1 MQDDDVG
8 SGVDV
13 ASVAHP
19 KRDSM
24 IGADMEDVRKDADA
38 LISQEGIDKTT
49 ALGVLK
55 LLHTMENMLLCAQF
69 EGERTIETLRNDLR
83 VSKLTHKQADML
95 ETLNGDLANVRQRLS
110 HVESALAAPLAAKK
124 R

>member
-1 MQDDDVG
+1 MG
-8 SGVDV
+8 V
-13 ASVAHP
+13 ASSAQLSPP
-19 KRDSM
+19 KEDTM
-24 IGADMEDVRKDADA
+24 LGADLDAVRKDVDA

-55 LLHTMENMLLCAQF
+55 LLHKMENMLLRAQF
-69 EGERTIETLRNDLR
+69 EGERTIETLRNELT

-95 ETLNGDLANVRQRLS
+95 ETLSRDVANARHRLS
-110 HVESALAAPLAAKK
+110 HIESALSAPLSAKK

>member
-1 MQDDDVG
+1 MG
-8 SGVDV
+8 V
-13 ASVAHP
+13 ASPAQQSP
-19 KRDSM
+19 PTGDTMLGSELE
-24 IGADMEDVRKDADA
+24 AVRKDVDV

-55 LLHTMENMLLCAQF
+55 LLHKMENMLLRAQF
-69 EGERTIETLRNDLR
+69 EGERTIETLRNELT

-95 ETLNGDLANVRQRLS
+95 ETLSSDVANARHRLS
-110 HVESALAAPLAAKK
+110 HIESALNAPLSAKK

>member
-1 MQDDDVG
+1 MR
-8 SGVDV
+8 V
-13 ASVAHP
+13 APLAEQSPP
-19 KRDSM
+19 KRDTKL
-24 IGADMEDVRKDADA
+24 GTELEAVRNDVDA
-38 LISQEGIDKTT
+38 LILQDGIDKTT

-69 EGERTIETLRNDLR
+69 EGERTIETLRNELT

-95 ETLNGDLANVRQRLS
+95 ETLSGDVANVRQRLS
-110 HVESALAAPLAAKK
+110 HLESALAAPLSAKK